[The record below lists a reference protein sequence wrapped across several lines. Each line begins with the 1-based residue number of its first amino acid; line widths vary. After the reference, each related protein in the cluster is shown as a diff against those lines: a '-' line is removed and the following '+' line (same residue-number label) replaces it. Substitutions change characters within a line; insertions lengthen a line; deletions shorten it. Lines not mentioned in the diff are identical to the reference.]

1 MVKAILEWHHSITDN
16 IPYRCQLLY
25 DHAEN
30 RFEIIFMNK
39 PKSKKQ
45 NTEQPVSDKTD
56 RLAQALRENLLKRKS
71 QKRGRTNSP
80 PPPPAGKGEPDH
92 G

>member
-1 MVKAILEWHHSITDN
+1 
-16 IPYRCQLLY
+16 
-25 DHAEN
+25 
-30 RFEIIFMNK
+30 MNK

-80 PPPPAGKGEPDH
+80 PPTPAGKGEPDH

>member
-1 MVKAILEWHHSITDN
+1 
-16 IPYRCQLLY
+16 
-25 DHAEN
+25 
-30 RFEIIFMNK
+30 MNK
-39 PKSKKQ
+39 PKPKKQ
-45 NTEQPVSDKTD
+45 NTEKPASDKTD

-80 PPPPAGKGEPDH
+80 TPPPAGKGEPDY

>member
-1 MVKAILEWHHSITDN
+1 
-16 IPYRCQLLY
+16 
-25 DHAEN
+25 
-30 RFEIIFMNK
+30 MNK

-45 NTEQPVSDKTD
+45 NTEQPASDKTH

-71 QKRGRTNSP
+71 QKRGRTNNPIS
-80 PPPPAGKGEPDH
+80 PPAGKGEPDH

>member
-1 MVKAILEWHHSITDN
+1 
-16 IPYRCQLLY
+16 
-25 DHAEN
+25 
-30 RFEIIFMNK
+30 MNK

-45 NTEQPVSDKTD
+45 NTEQPASDKTD

-71 QKRGRTNSP
+71 QKRGRTNSQTP
-80 PPPPAGKGEPDH
+80 PLAGKGEPDH

>member
-1 MVKAILEWHHSITDN
+1 
-16 IPYRCQLLY
+16 
-25 DHAEN
+25 
-30 RFEIIFMNK
+30 MNK

-45 NTEQPVSDKTD
+45 NIEQSSSDKTD

-71 QKRGRTNSP
+71 QKRGRANSQNQT
-80 PPPPAGKGEPDH
+80 PASKGEPDH